1 MNGKML
7 LYFAAPLFNANEL
20 AFNARLSDA
29 IEQLGYDVFLPQRDA
44 GYDTIAET
52 VFNLDWNNVRECD
65 VLLGVLDGRVPDEG
79 VAVEIGLGYADRV
92 HHKPEL
98 HLIGYTTQDFHVFGE
113 GLNPM
118 LSGALDEVYS
128 NEDSLLE
135 RLSVIA
141 EAAWRRDGFGVVV
154 LSLSLEDLFVPKALA
169 GDRKTSGS
177 VGPWGC

>member
-29 IEQLGYDVFLPQRDA
+29 IEQLGYDVFLPQREGLELVLKLEDA

-65 VLLGVLDGRVPDEG
+65 VLLCVLDGRVPDEG

-92 HHKPEL
+92 HHKPDR
-98 HLIGYTTQDFHVFGE
+98 HLIGYATQDFYVFGK

-118 LSGALDEVYS
+118 LSGALDEVFS
-128 NEDSLLE
+128 DEDSLLE
-135 RLSVIA
+135 RLRVIA
-141 EAAWRRDGFGVVV
+141 EAA
-154 LSLSLEDLFVPKALA
+154 
-169 GDRKTSGS
+169 
-177 VGPWGC
+177 